1 MEGLGSGGRNE
12 VERAPKG
19 IEGFHFQNR
28 KNSAGL
34 ENLICLLKIAPQT
47 ALGDRFPSP
56 GSSGVGG
63 CGRKMRLGKCSIPGV
78 SVGYEAILYG
88 GARGRKALCA
98 GACGRAQSARL
109 LPPPAGGNGSR
120 FAGAGGG
127 RRQGPGE
134 RQMSRAA
141 ALPPQTARKI

>member
-1 MEGLGSGGRNE
+1 M
-12 VERAPKG
+12 ERAPKG

-47 ALGDRFPSP
+47 ALGGRFPSP

-63 CGRKMRLGKCSIPGV
+63 CGRKMRPGKCSIPGV

-88 GARGRKALCA
+88 GAGGRKALCA
-98 GACGRAQSARL
+98 GACGRAQGARL
-109 LPPPAGGNGSR
+109 LPPPAGENGSR
-120 FAGAGGG
+120 FAGAGRRAADEAGE

-134 RQMSRAA
+134 QQMGRAET
-141 ALPPQTARKI
+141 LPPQTARKI

>member
-19 IEGFHFQNR
+19 IEGFNFQNG

-34 ENLICLLKIAPQT
+34 ENLICLLKIAPP
-47 ALGDRFPSP
+47 DRLERPVP
-56 GSSGVGG
+56 LAGELWSGR
-63 CGRKMRLGKCSIPGV
+63 CGRRIRPGKCSIPGV

-88 GARGRKALCA
+88 GAGGRKALCA
-98 GACGRAQSARL
+98 EARGRPQSARF
-109 LPPPAGGNGSR
+109 LPPPGRGKR
-120 FAGAGGG
+120 FPLCRGG

-141 ALPPQTARKI
+141 ALPPQTARKT